1 MTELK
6 YISDKK
12 IRCDVFLSEKIS
24 NLSRTS
30 IQKLIK
36 EKLVFVNGKNI
47 KPNVILEIGDEIT
60 VSIPDK
66 KEITLVAEDIALD
79 IVYEDDYI
87 IIINKPRN
95 MVVHPA
101 AGNEEHTLVNA
112 LLNHCKLSMINSER
126 PGIVHRLDK
135 DTTGLIV
142 CAKDDETHL
151 KLVEKFSN
159 REITKKYL
167 AICNGSFSKDNG
179 LIDKPIGRD
188 EKDRKKMSVKS
199 KSGKEA
205 LTEYNVLISNLE
217 YSLVD
222 VTLHTGRTHQI
233 RVHFS
238 SLNHPIVGDE
248 TYGNKNEKIKANGQ
262 MLHSYYLEFSHPIT
276 DENLSFTVLPD
287 DYFFSILNKTGLE
300 FNEELLCK
308 AKD

>member
-1 MTELK
+1 MAELK

-66 KEITLVAEDIALD
+66 KEMTLVAEDIALD

-167 AICNGSFSKDNG
+167 AICNGSFSKENG
-179 LIDKPIGRD
+179 FIDKPIGRD

-205 LTEYNVLISNLE
+205 LTEYNVLISNLK

-238 SLNHPIVGDE
+238 SINHPIVGDE

-262 MLHSYYLEFSHPIT
+262 MLHSYYLEFLHPIT
-276 DENLSFTVLPD
+276 EENLSFTVFPD
-287 DYFFSILNKTGLE
+287 EYFFSILNKTGLA
-300 FNEELLCK
+300 FTEELLCK